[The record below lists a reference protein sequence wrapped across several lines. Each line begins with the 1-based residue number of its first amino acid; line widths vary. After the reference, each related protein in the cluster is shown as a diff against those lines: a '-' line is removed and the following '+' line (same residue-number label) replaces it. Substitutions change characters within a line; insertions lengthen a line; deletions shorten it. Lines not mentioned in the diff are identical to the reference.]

1 MKPEPKAAKQI
12 VGGFFPRLL
21 ESLRVRS
28 AIRDAVAAE
37 AEEMNAIC
45 PGCQTTLLVDVEAT
59 ARLRVEGD
67 GGTIFQP
74 CAECELRDW
83 LRTRGVPEAYAGA
96 SFANWI
102 VETSQDGIAADKCR
116 AFARR
121 PSGVLVVAGAMG
133 RGKTHLA
140 TAIFREARNGRGI
153 WTDQP
158 AALAAL
164 RAEYGSG
171 NPASLAIRLGNA
183 ALLVWDDFG
192 MATGA
197 KDEGALV
204 ESVFY
209 RRHANRLPSVIT
221 TNLAARD
228 FAEAV
233 GARLSE
239 RLRENLFAWVTLSGA
254 SRRTFMT
261 PKTGA

>member
-1 MKPEPKAAKQI
+1 MKPEPKAAEQI

-21 ESLRVRS
+21 KTLRTRS
-28 AIRDAVAAE
+28 AIRDTVEAE
-37 AEEMNAIC
+37 AKSNAKAC
-45 PGCQTTLLVDVEAT
+45 PGCGCILKVDVEAT
-59 ARLRVEGD
+59 ARWRVEGE
-67 GGTIFQP
+67 GETVFEP
-74 CAECELRDW
+74 CSECAEREWMQR
-83 LRTRGVPEAYAGA
+83 RGVPVAYSGA
-96 SFANWI
+96 SFASWRT
-102 VETSQDGIAADKCR
+102 ETDQDRVALEKAM
-116 AFARR
+116 AFAAN
-121 PSGVLVVAGAMG
+121 PSGVLIVSGAMG

-140 TAIFREARNGRGI
+140 TAVFRHAKRGWGMWI
-153 WTDQP
+153 DQS

-171 NPASLAIRLGNA
+171 NPASLAVRLGNA
-183 ALLVWDDFG
+183 ALLVWDDLG

-204 ESVFY
+204 EAVFY

-254 SRRTFMT
+254 SRRTFAT

>member
-21 ESLRVRS
+21 ESLRIRS
-28 AIRDAVAAE
+28 AVRDAVAAE
-37 AEEMNAIC
+37 AEAIKTTC
-45 PGCQTTLLVDVEAT
+45 PGCQTTLLVDVEGT
-59 ARLRVEGD
+59 ARLRVEGEW
-67 GGTIFQP
+67 GTVFAA
-74 CAECELRDW
+74 CKECTEREW
-83 LRTRGVPEAYAGA
+83 MRERGVPDAYCGA
-96 SFANWI
+96 SFAGWKT
-102 VETSQDGIAADKCR
+102 ETDQDRSALEKAL
-116 AFARR
+116 AFASH
-121 PSGVLVVAGAMG
+121 PAGVLIVAGSMG

-140 TAIFREARNGRGI
+140 TAVFRYARKGRGI
-153 WTDQP
+153 WIDQS

-183 ALLVWDDFG
+183 PLLVWDDLG

-204 ESVFY
+204 EAVFY

-221 TNLAARD
+221 TNLAAKD
-228 FAEAV
+228 FAETM
-233 GARLSE
+233 GPRLAE
-239 RLRENLFAWVTLSGA
+239 RLREQIFAWVTLSGV
-254 SRRTFMT
+254 SRRTVAT